1 MRLVAS
7 SGARGESCDNFQSR
21 RKDGQKNDG
30 QKDIVY
36 HIRLNDGAANRSA
49 AFCSLMSRTAKVAL
63 CTLIG
68 TVALAAS
75 AFVYV
80 RGERL
85 ADRLLRVGG
94 RIVLSAAQRPKRVA
108 FGFAAAVLLIWLA
121 IGLRCAWESWRERR
135 RARIE
140 QPGSVANPPPPG

>member
-1 MRLVAS
+1 
-7 SGARGESCDNFQSR
+7 
-21 RKDGQKNDG
+21 
-30 QKDIVY
+30 
-36 HIRLNDGAANRSA
+36 
-49 AFCSLMSRTAKVAL
+49 MSRSAKVAL
-63 CTLIG
+63 IALIG

-75 AFVYV
+75 TFVYV

-108 FGFAAAVLLIWLA
+108 VAFVAAVLLIWLA

-135 RARIE
+135 RARLE
-140 QPGSVANPPPPG
+140 PPGSVANSPPPG